1 MVSYS
6 TIASDSSS
14 ACDDIVFFRED
25 GGPMNAQG
33 VWDEKVSW
41 HVEED
46 CVLPYRKSFFSG
58 RAGPENQSQF
68 LSP

>member
-1 MVSYS
+1 
-6 TIASDSSS
+6 
-14 ACDDIVFFRED
+14 
-25 GGPMNAQG
+25 MNAQG